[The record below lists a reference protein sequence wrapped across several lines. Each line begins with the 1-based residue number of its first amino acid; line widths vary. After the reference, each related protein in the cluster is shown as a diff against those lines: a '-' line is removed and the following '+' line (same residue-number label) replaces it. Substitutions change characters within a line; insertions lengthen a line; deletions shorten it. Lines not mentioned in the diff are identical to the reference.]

1 MHIEPELI
9 HEIQQKNDIL
19 DVVSQYV
26 KLEKRGRNY
35 IGLCPF
41 HDEKTPSF
49 SVSVEK
55 QICHCFGCKK
65 GGNVFQFIEQIEA
78 ISFIEAVK
86 ILGERAG
93 IEVKTDDDT
102 PQADNEQN
110 KRCHCLRR
118 ACGRRQGAVC
128 QGIRLGV

>member
-110 KRCHCLRR
+110 KMIAMHE
-118 ACGRRQGAVC
+118 A
-128 QGIRLGV
+128 